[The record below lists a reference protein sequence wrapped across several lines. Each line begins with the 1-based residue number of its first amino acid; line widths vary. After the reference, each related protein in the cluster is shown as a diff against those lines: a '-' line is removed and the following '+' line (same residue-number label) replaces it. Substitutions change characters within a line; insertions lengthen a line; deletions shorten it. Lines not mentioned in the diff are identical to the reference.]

1 VINGSDCGILIKT
14 KYQAADLPYSE
25 ESVRD
30 AVSILKNW
38 DGAFA
43 ERRVNG
49 VCGCVVTPLTI
60 ATAPLLLGFAM
71 GTAGKLVIATNNK
84 AIFRHTAELTNLRS
98 AKKFDLIQDR
108 GDRRVLFERCKVK
121 RFELRIFRDEAIKL
135 KIDLTSSTGGQEIS
149 TEPRQH
155 REKNEERF
163 NGNGV
168 NYFVN
173 GVAYKNIYGVT
184 IRTWKDGGLCTEVR
198 LHRILDDGCTF
209 PDIVESLDIEAKL
222 FCNTYEDGGFGM
234 FKLSLANLVL
244 MADETTVN
252 SVGPVIGPLRY
263 YVGGLVHCDVFTND
277 NSQLV

>member
-1 VINGSDCGILIKT
+1 MINGSDCGILIRT

-30 AVSILKNW
+30 AISILKDW

-49 VCGCVVTPLTI
+49 VTGCVVTPLTI
-60 ATAPLLLGFAM
+60 GTAPLLLGLVM
-71 GTAGKLVIATNNK
+71 GTAGKPVIVSDTK
-84 AIFRHTAELTNLRS
+84 TLFRHTAELTNLRS

-108 GDRRVLFERCKVK
+108 GDKRVLFERCKVK
-121 RFELRIFRDEAIKL
+121 RFELRVFRDEAIKL
-135 KIDLTSSTGGQEIS
+135 KIDLTSANGGQEIG
-149 TEPRQH
+149 TEPHKR
-155 REKNEERF
+155 REQNEERF

-173 GVAYKNIYGVT
+173 GVAYRNIYGVT

-198 LHRILDDGCTF
+198 LHRILDNSHSF

-222 FCNTYEDGGFGM
+222 FCNTYEGGGFGM

>member
-1 VINGSDCGILIKT
+1 MVNGSDCGILIKT
-14 KYQAADLPYSE
+14 KYQAANLPYSE

-38 DGAFA
+38 EGTFS

-49 VCGCVVTPLTI
+49 VTGCVVTPLTI
-60 ATAPLLLGFAM
+60 GTAPLLLGLAM
-71 GTAGKLVIATNNK
+71 GTAGKP
-84 AIFRHTAELTNLRS
+84 AIVSDTKTLFRHTANLCNLRS

-135 KIDLTSSTGGQEIS
+135 KIDLTSTNGGIEIG
-149 TEPRQH
+149 TEPHKRHEQ
-155 REKNEERF
+155 NEERF

-168 NYFVN
+168 TYFVN

-198 LHRILDDGCTF
+198 LHRILDDACSF
-209 PDIVESLDIEAKL
+209 PDIVENLDIEAKL
-222 FCNTYEDGGFGM
+222 FCNTYEGGGFGM
-234 FKLSLANLVL
+234 FKLSLTRLVL

-263 YVGGLVHCDVFTND
+263 YVSGLVHCDVFTND